1 MAESAASPTQT
12 HRGDPPARPAPT
24 VRSPSGSSAE
34 GRFLPGTLLAG
45 RYRVFGI
52 VGRGGMGEVYRADDL
67 KLGQTVALKFLPTEV
82 ERDPARLSRFLDE
95 VRIAR
100 QISHPN
106 VCRVYD
112 AAEVDGHTFLSM
124 EFVDGEDL
132 ASLLRRIGRIPK
144 DKAIQ
149 IARQLCAGLAAAH
162 EQGVLHRD
170 LKPSN
175 VMIDG
180 RGRARITDFGLARL
194 AGEIHG
200 ADIMAGTPAY
210 MAPEQ
215 IAGEGVTARSDLYS
229 LGLVLYELFT
239 GQPAFKGS
247 TPAELAR
254 LKSETAPAN
263 PAQIVEGFDPA
274 VERVILRCLE
284 REPANRPASALMV
297 AAAMPGG
304 DPLAAA
310 LAAGETPSPEMVAE
324 AGAVGGL
331 TAVAG
336 WACLAALALAI
347 VLVVLAAGRSQL
359 ARLVPLEMPP
369 EVLADRARQV
379 IRELGYRDP
388 PADTAF
394 GFEADDDYLSEVARG
409 ANTPQKWSRL
419 RTGPPFA
426 VNFWYRQSLQPLS
439 YLTIAQGPSFDDPP
453 SLISGMVGVRLDPEG
468 RLRLLE
474 VAPPERES
482 SGTVSPAPEPDWSIL
497 LRQAGLDPGALR
509 VVEPVWF
516 PAMFADRRAAWE
528 GAYPATPGAGA
539 TPVRIEAA
547 SLRGRP
553 VAFRIVEPW
562 TRPLRMAAVAPG
574 GWQKAEQYVLIV
586 VAVAIMAG
594 GVLLARRNMLLG
606 RGDRRGA
613 FRLAAVLLTAVV
625 VTWIVRAHHVGGGDE
640 VWRFLFRVG
649 DGLVFAS
656 LVWIFY
662 LALEPYL
669 RRLWPRLIVSWVRL
683 LDGRL
688 RDPLVGRD
696 VLLGLLGGTL
706 YALLNRLTIIGPGW
720 LGLPSIRPDQVPGPP
735 VEMFILTGLRSSA
748 GIVLSLLAGSLVVAM
763 GILVLLLLARIA
775 LRRTWLAIL
784 VVTVALSLSGFFA
797 TGNPYV
803 DVCLGSLIAIVPVSI
818 LFRVGVLAMVT
829 AQFACQILSMYPMT
843 FDTSSW
849 LFGDTFLALAV
860 VAALTV
866 YGFRV
871 ALAGRPALG
880 GPAAPGGG

>member
-1 MAESAASPTQT
+1 
-12 HRGDPPARPAPT
+12 
-24 VRSPSGSSAE
+24 
-34 GRFLPGTLLAG
+34 
-45 RYRVFGI
+45 
-52 VGRGGMGEVYRADDL
+52 
-67 KLGQTVALKFLPTEV
+67 
-82 ERDPARLSRFLDE
+82 
-95 VRIAR
+95 
-100 QISHPN
+100 
-106 VCRVYD
+106 
-112 AAEVDGHTFLSM
+112 
-124 EFVDGEDL
+124 
-132 ASLLRRIGRIPK
+132 
-144 DKAIQ
+144 
-149 IARQLCAGLAAAH
+149 
-162 EQGVLHRD
+162 
-170 LKPSN
+170 
-175 VMIDG
+175 
-180 RGRARITDFGLARL
+180 
-194 AGEIHG
+194 
-200 ADIMAGTPAY
+200 
-210 MAPEQ
+210 
-215 IAGEGVTARSDLYS
+215 
-229 LGLVLYELFT
+229 
-239 GQPAFKGS
+239 
-247 TPAELAR
+247 
-254 LKSETAPAN
+254 
-263 PAQIVEGFDPA
+263 
-274 VERVILRCLE
+274 
-284 REPANRPASALMV
+284 
-297 AAAMPGG
+297 MPGG

-331 TAVAG
+331 TPVAG
-336 WACLAALALAI
+336 WACLAALALG
-347 VLVVLAAGRSQL
+347 VVPVVLAAGRSQL
-359 ARLVPLEMPP
+359 TRLVPLEKPP
-369 EVLADRARQV
+369 EVLADQAREIIRA
-379 IRELGYRDP
+379 LGYRDP

-394 GFEADDDYLSEVARG
+394 GFEADGDYLDEVARG
-409 ANTPQKWSRL
+409 ANSPQKWSRL

-426 VNFWYRQSLQPLS
+426 VNFWYRQSPQPLF
-439 YLTIAQGPSFDDPP
+439 YIPVAHGPSFADPP

-482 SGTVSPAPEPDWSIL
+482 AETQTVPSGTASSAPAPDWSIL

-562 TRPLRMAAVAPG
+562 TRPLRMEAVAPG
-574 GWQKAEQYVLIV
+574 GWQTAEQYVLIA
-586 VAVAIMAG
+586 VAVAIMVG
-594 GVLLARRNMLLG
+594 GALLARRNMLLG

-613 FRLAAVLLTAVV
+613 LRLAAVILTSVV
-625 VTWIVRAHHVGGGDE
+625 ITWIVRAHHPGGGDE

-696 VLLGLLGGTL
+696 VLLGLLAGTL
-706 YALLNRLTIIGPGW
+706 YSLLNRLTIIGPGW

-735 VEMFILTGLRSSA
+735 VELFILTGLRSSV
-748 GIVLSLLAGSLVVAM
+748 GIVFSVLAGALVVAM

-775 LRRTWLAIL
+775 LRRTWLAIM
-784 VVTVALSLSGFFA
+784 VVTVAMSLSGFIA

-818 LFRVGVLAMVT
+818 LFRVGVLAMVM
-829 AQFACQILSMYPMT
+829 AEFACQVLNFYPMT

-849 LFGDTFLALAV
+849 LFGDTFLALGI
-860 VAALTV
+860 VAALAV
-866 YGFRV
+866 YGFHV

-880 GPAAPGGG
+880 GLPAPGGE